1 MSFCLID
8 DAKVR
13 RFWEMEKYL
22 PDFRLRLWRQGQE
35 SATKRRRSSKIVSQ
49 SCLIKEN

>member
-22 PDFRLRLWRQGQE
+22 ADFCMRLWRHQQR
-35 SATKRRRSSKIVSQ
+35 SATKR
-49 SCLIKEN
+49 

>member
-13 RFWEMEKYL
+13 RFWEVDKYL
-22 PDFRLRLWRQGQE
+22 LDFCLRLWRHGRRWATYRHKATE
-35 SATKRRRSSKIVSQ
+35 SCRLSF
-49 SCLIKEN
+49 